1 MNVKGLCGIGTTYK
15 GYAHNAITR
24 NQQKKR
30 DEPHTN
36 EAMGR

>member
-1 MNVKGLCGIGTTYK
+1 MKENALCGIGTTYK
-15 GYAHNAITR
+15 GYAIHVITR